1 MPDVVLQVD
10 LPDVP
15 KIRSGKVREVFDLG
29 DRYLFVATDRI
40 SAFDCVLP
48 NGIPNKG
55 QVLNLIS
62 AWWFR
67 RLEHIVPHHCLSV
80 RVADLPV
87 RLQEYRG
94 VLRGRAMLVRK
105 ARVLPIECIVRGYL
119 IGSGWKDYQATGSVC
134 GIRLR
139 PGYRLADQLDEP
151 LFTPSTKAETGHD
164 VNISFD
170 EVVRIVGGELAE
182 RLRSTS
188 LALYRA
194 AASYAL
200 ERGIIIADTKFEFG
214 LMDDNQLCWVDEA
227 LTPDSSRFW
236 PASEYRPGSNPPS
249 FDKQYVRDY
258 LEQLSWNKQ
267 PPAPPLPPDVVR
279 RTQEKYLEAFERLT
293 GMSLDQALAET

>member
-1 MPDVVLQVD
+1 
-10 LPDVP
+10 
-15 KIRSGKVREVFDLG
+15 
-29 DRYLFVATDRI
+29 
-40 SAFDCVLP
+40 
-48 NGIPNKG
+48 
-55 QVLNLIS
+55 
-62 AWWFR
+62 
-67 RLEHIVPHHCLSV
+67 
-80 RVADLPV
+80 
-87 RLQEYRG
+87 
-94 VLRGRAMLVRK
+94 MLVRK

-119 IGSGWKDYQATGSVC
+119 IGSGWKDYQATGHVC

-139 PGYRLADQLDEP
+139 PGYQMADPLDEP

-194 AASYAL
+194 AASYARD
-200 ERGIIIADTKFEFG
+200 RGIIIADTKFEFG
-214 LMDDNQLCWVDEA
+214 LVDNELYWVDEA

-236 PASEYRPGSNPPS
+236 PASEYRPGTNPPS

-267 PPAPPLPPDVVR
+267 PPAPSLPSDVVQ
-279 RTQEKYLEAFERLT
+279 RTREKYLEAFERLT
-293 GMSLDQALAET
+293 GMSLDHALAET